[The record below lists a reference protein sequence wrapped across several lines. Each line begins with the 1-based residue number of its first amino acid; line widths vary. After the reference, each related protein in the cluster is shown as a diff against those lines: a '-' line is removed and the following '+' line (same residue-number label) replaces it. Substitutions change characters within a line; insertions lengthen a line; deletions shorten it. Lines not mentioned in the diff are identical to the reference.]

1 MVRIPR
7 GETPLRRVVVLG
19 AGFFGRVIAHRLSD
33 AGIRAVVASRT
44 RGDIRVDV
52 EDRGS
57 LARALQSADVVVDT
71 AGPFQTRSTAV
82 IEAAIETGFDVVDIS
97 DARAYAEKVIV
108 LDGRAREAGV
118 RILTSCSS
126 IAAVAAAALRR
137 DGVTAPD
144 ACDLFLA
151 AAPADTGNPA
161 TVRAFLMSVDWA
173 RARDFPGGARR
184 GYHVDSAGAI
194 LLPRS
199 WPSLGRVDFWA
210 DPNAPF
216 AARSLA
222 LAARLG
228 LTRVVEPVA
237 PFLARA
243 VGRRDGLFGIAASEA
258 GRERVTSL
266 SAGHRSYVIAAEP
279 LALAAESLAR
289 GADVA
294 PGVVP
299 ADAQVDPD
307 VLFDR
312 LRGLGV
318 DVRS

>member
-1 MVRIPR
+1 MVRISR
-7 GETPLRRVVVLG
+7 GEAALRRVIVVG
-19 AGFFGRVIAHRLSD
+19 AGFFGRVVARRLAD
-33 AGIRAVVASRT
+33 ARIRAVVASRT
-44 RGDIRVDV
+44 RGDILVDV
-52 EDRGS
+52 EDRGA
-57 LARALQSADVVVDT
+57 LARALQPGDVIVDT
-71 AGPFQTRSTAV
+71 AGPFQTRSTALA
-82 IEAAIETGFDVVDIS
+82 EAAILHGCDVVDLS
-97 DARAYAEKVIV
+97 DARAYAEAVLA
-108 LDGRAREAGV
+108 LDGRAAAAGI

-126 IAAVAAAALRR
+126 IAAVAAAALRTS
-137 DGVTAPD
+137 GITAPD

-161 TVRAFLMSVDWA
+161 TVRAFLMSVDWT
-173 RARDFPGGARR
+173 RAREFPGGARR
-184 GYHVDSAGAI
+184 GYHVDSAGAV

-199 WPSLGRVDFWA
+199 WPSLRRVDFWA
-210 DPNAPF
+210 DPNTPL

-228 LTRVVEPVA
+228 LTRVVERIA
-237 PFLARA
+237 PLVARA
-243 VGRRDGLFGIAASEA
+243 AGRRDGLFVVAATEA
-258 GRERVTSL
+258 GHERITSR

-279 LALAAESLAR
+279 AALAAESLAR
-289 GADVA
+289 GARLP

-307 VLFDR
+307 LLFAR